1 MWRGR
6 RSIPEH
12 SSEQKLLMFLSAL
25 QAQQVELQRQQA
37 TDSLKKGLAARPD
50 KDELIERMAPTLEAW
65 QHHMRTH
72 H

>member
-1 MWRGR
+1 MWTRR

-50 KDELIERMAPTLEAW
+50 KDELIERMTPNLKAG
-65 QHHMRTH
+65 QRHMMTH